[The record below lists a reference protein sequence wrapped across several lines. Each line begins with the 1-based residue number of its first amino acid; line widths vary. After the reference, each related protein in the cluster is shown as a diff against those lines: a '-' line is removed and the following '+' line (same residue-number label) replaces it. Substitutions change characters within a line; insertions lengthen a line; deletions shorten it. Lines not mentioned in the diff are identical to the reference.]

1 MSTYNSSSAICNSG
15 VTASSTGS
23 CPADWRAWWR
33 EQSRIDGCDWNA
45 LIHCA
50 EAALARLRA
59 PHASGS
65 SS

>member
-1 MSTYNSSSAICNSG
+1 MAFLSDSSAPFKAELCL
-15 VTASSTGS
+15 SSTGS
-23 CPADWRAWWR
+23 CAADWRAWWR